1 MNKTFL
7 IIGAVLMA
15 LGVGLGAFGA
25 HALKQKLSAEMMTV
39 YKTAV
44 EYHFYHALGLIL
56 IGILYQLYPSKMVMT
71 SGWVV
76 FLGVILFSGSLYVLS
91 ITGIKWIGAITPIG
105 GVAFIAGWVL
115 LVIGIIKYSPQ

>member
-15 LGVGLGAFGA
+15 FGVGLGAFGA
-25 HALKQKLSAEMMTV
+25 HALKQKLSVEMMAV

-44 EYHFYHALGLIL
+44 EYNFYHALGLIL
-56 IGILYQLYPSKMVMT
+56 IGILYQLYPSKMVMA

-76 FLGVILFSGSLYVLS
+76 FLGVILFSGSLYFLS